1 MRRREFMALL
11 GGAAAT
17 WPLAARAQQP
27 SMPVLGFLHS
37 ASAGPFASYVA
48 AFHQGLNETG
58 FVSGKNVMIE
68 YRWAEGKSDQLP
80 ALAAE
85 LVQLPVAVLVA
96 AGGSLSALTAKR
108 ATTTIPIVF
117 PGVDDPVKLGI
128 VQSFNRP
135 GGNATGVSLFNAVL
149 ATKRLDLLRQ
159 LIPKATAIAFLVN
172 PRNPST
178 EAQVSDVEEA
188 ARASG
193 QNVQLLS
200 ASTER
205 DIDTGFATL
214 AGQRADALVVGADP
228 LFQNL
233 RNQLT
238 ALTARHALPAIYL
251 NREFPIVGG
260 LISYGIHFPDA
271 YRQAGNYAGRILK
284 GEKPSDLPIV
294 QPTKFELVI
303 NLKTAK
309 ALGLTLPDK
318 LLVAADE
325 VIE

>member
-17 WPLAARAQQP
+17 WPLAAHAQQP

-172 PRNPST
+172 PSNPST

-309 ALGLTLPDK
+309 ALGLTVPDK
-318 LLVAADE
+318 LLAAADE

>member
-309 ALGLTLPDK
+309 ALGLTVPDK

>member
-80 ALAAE
+80 ALVAE

-309 ALGLTLPDK
+309 ALGLTVPDK